1 MKPNRSLLLALAVVA
16 LLAAIW
22 SFVLIQQPQQET
34 VDQRVHEIGSQLKCP
49 VCQGE
54 SVADSPATISQQ
66 MRGVIRQQVEQGK
79 SDQQIIQY
87 FEQRYGS
94 QIIWDPQW
102 QGFTILIWLV
112 PIGLVLFGALIM
124 FYVLRSWLA
133 ASSSDKDAGEEDTS
147 MKAAIASE
155 DVDEDELAAYRAQ
168 LERELAAE
176 DPIFASHTRAKQ
188 QNRLEA
194 L

>member
-1 MKPNRSLLLALAVVA
+1 MKPKRSLLLALAVVA
-16 LLAAIW
+16 LLAAVW
-22 SFVLIQQPQQET
+22 SFVLIQHPPQET
-34 VDQRVHEIGSQLKCP
+34 IDQRVHDIGSQLKCP

-66 MRGVIRQQVEQGK
+66 MRGVIRQQVEEGK

-94 QIIWDPQW
+94 QIVWSPQW

-112 PIGLVLFGALIM
+112 PIGLMLFGALII

-133 ASSSDKDAGEEDTS
+133 ASHEKR
-147 MKAAIASE
+147 ASVE
-155 DVDEDELAAYRAQ
+155 ADVTHEDEDDLAAYRDQ

-176 DPIFASHTRAKQ
+176 DPIFASHTHEIQ
-188 QNRLEA
+188 QKRMEA